1 MSIEEH
7 EILNF
12 LTELYNMTDGDISQQ
27 VSMYDIGAALGLE
40 KSNAGTI
47 AEELIV
53 DGYAEL
59 VSLSGGISITS
70 EGLKELNITPV
81 GSSEINVWSMGD
93 DRILSDKG
101 REAVEDMLVKIKECV
116 TAKGNTYVNI
126 EEIVIDIKTAEIQLL
141 SQKSKTGIIREVL
154 ISLKES
160 MSITGNTD
168 VSGQI
173 GTMIGN

>member
-7 EILNF
+7 EVLNF
-12 LTELYNMTDGDISQQ
+12 LTELYNKTDGDISQQ

-40 KSNAGTI
+40 KNNAGAI

-70 EGLKELNITPV
+70 EGLKELNISPV

-116 TAKGNTYVNI
+116 TTKGNTYQNI

-141 SQKSKTGIIREVL
+141 SQKTKTGIIREVL
-154 ISLKES
+154 VSLKES
-160 MSITGNTD
+160 MIITGNTD

-173 GTMIGN
+173 DIMIGN

>member
-1 MSIEEH
+1 MSIEEQGV
-7 EILNF
+7 LNF

-27 VSMYDIGAALGLE
+27 VSMYDIGVALGLE
-40 KSNAGTI
+40 KSNAGAI

-70 EGLKELNITPV
+70 EGLKELNITPA
-81 GSSEINVWSMGD
+81 GSSEINVWTLGD
-93 DRILSDKG
+93 DRILSEEG
-101 REAVEDMLVKIKECV
+101 REAVEDTLAKIKVCV
-116 TAKGNTYVNI
+116 TGRDSTYQNI

-141 SQKSKTGIIREVL
+141 SQKPKTGIIREVL

-168 VSGQI
+168 VSDHI
-173 GTMIGN
+173 GRMIGN

>member
-1 MSIEEH
+1 
-7 EILNF
+7 
-12 LTELYNMTDGDISQQ
+12 
-27 VSMYDIGAALGLE
+27 MYDIGVVLGLE
-40 KSNAGTI
+40 KSNAGAI

-81 GSSEINVWSMGD
+81 GSSETNVWTLSD

-116 TAKGNTYVNI
+116 TGKDSTYQNI

-141 SQKSKTGIIREVL
+141 SQKIKTGIIREVL
-154 ISLKES
+154 KSLKES

-168 VSGQI
+168 VSDHLGR
-173 GTMIGN
+173 MIGD

>member
-7 EILNF
+7 EVLHF

-27 VSMYDIGAALGLE
+27 VSMYDIGVAIGLE
-40 KSNAGTI
+40 KSNAGAI

-81 GSSEINVWSMGD
+81 GSSETNVWTLGD
-93 DRILSDKG
+93 DRLLSDKG
-101 REAVEDMLVKIKECV
+101 REAVEDTLAKIKACV
-116 TAKGNTYVNI
+116 TGKDSTYQNI

-141 SQKSKTGIIREVL
+141 SQKTKTGIIREVL

-168 VSGQI
+168 VSDHLGR
-173 GTMIGN
+173 MIGD